1 MTSGVGRGARP
12 GDLVMRHSSGAR
24 RRGPVKPAVEKI
36 VLTARPGPGPTPAP
50 SSLRSSPS
58 MWDSWVDLGATDT
71 GGGVAVDD
79 VGSFGGFLAADHHV
93 DH

>member
-1 MTSGVGRGARP
+1 
-12 GDLVMRHSSGAR
+12 
-24 RRGPVKPAVEKI
+24 
-36 VLTARPGPGPTPAP
+36 
-50 SSLRSSPS
+50 